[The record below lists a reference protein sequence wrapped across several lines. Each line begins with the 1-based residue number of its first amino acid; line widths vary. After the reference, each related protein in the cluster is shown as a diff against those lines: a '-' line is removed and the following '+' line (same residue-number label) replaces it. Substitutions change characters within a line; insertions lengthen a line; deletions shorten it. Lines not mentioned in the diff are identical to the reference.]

1 MDSERVI
8 IKNIKQ
14 KNKSNKIKNNIGNK
28 KKVVREQ
35 RSYI

>member
-14 KNKSNKIKNNIGNK
+14 KIKSNTIKNNIGNK
-28 KKVVREQ
+28 KKGVREQ
-35 RSYI
+35 TSYI